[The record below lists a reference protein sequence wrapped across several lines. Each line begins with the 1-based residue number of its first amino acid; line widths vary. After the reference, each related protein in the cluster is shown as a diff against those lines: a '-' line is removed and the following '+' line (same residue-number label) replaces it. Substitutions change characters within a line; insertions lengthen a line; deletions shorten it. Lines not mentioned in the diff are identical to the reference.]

1 MNRSKRSKNGM
12 WKGLNNMTPEQEE
25 AELISHFIEV
35 ELDIDPVT
43 GNSNASFLK
52 VKETLG
58 RIGIASK
65 KEKRLFQT
73 CHILHKKGRY
83 YIVHFL
89 EMFMLDGKDTNFS
102 EDDLARRNTIADLLD
117 QWGLLT
123 IIDKTA
129 IVEPRAPIRKI
140 KIVPF
145 KEKSQWIMEQKY
157 NIGGK

>member
-1 MNRSKRSKNGM
+1 
-12 WKGLNNMTPEQEE
+12 MTPEQEE
-25 AELISHFIEV
+25 AELIGHFIEV
-35 ELDIDPVT
+35 ELEIDPVT
-43 GNSNASFLK
+43 GNSNAAFLK

-65 KEKRLFQT
+65 KEKTLYQT

-123 IIDKTA
+123 IIDKGA

-145 KEKSQWIMEQKY
+145 KEKSQWRMEAKY
-157 NIGGK
+157 NIGGTK

>member
-1 MNRSKRSKNGM
+1 
-12 WKGLNNMTPEQEE
+12 MTPEQEE
-25 AELISHFIEV
+25 ADLIRHFIEV
-35 ELDIDPVT
+35 QLEIDPAT
-43 GNSNASFLK
+43 GNSNAAFLK
-52 VKETLG
+52 VKETLS

-89 EMFMLDGKDTNFS
+89 EMFMLDGKETNFS

-123 IIDKTA
+123 VINKRA
-129 IVEPRAPIRKI
+129 IEEPRAPIRKI

-145 KEKSQWIMEQKY
+145 KEKSQWIMEAKY
-157 NIGGK
+157 NIGSR

>member
-1 MNRSKRSKNGM
+1 MDNSRHDQS
-12 WKGLNNMTPEQEE
+12 LEE
-25 AELISHFIEV
+25 EKELLSHFIEIT
-35 ELDIDPVT
+35 LKQDID
-43 GNSNASFLK
+43 FLK
-52 VKETLG
+52 VKETLS

-65 KEKRLFQT
+65 KDKKLFQT
-73 CHILHKKGRY
+73 CHILHKKGKY

-89 EMFMLDGKDTNFS
+89 EMFMLDGKETNFS

-123 IIDKTA
+123 IVDKRA
-129 IVEPRAPIRKI
+129 IEEPRASIRKI

-145 KEKSQWIMEQKY
+145 KEKGEWELVPKY